1 MVTFLIF
8 LCIFIALCGIGIV
21 AKKIYKTERYRQ
33 RYTRYQAPKRSKS
46 TSKVS
51 ASEAARE
58 VEETVE
64 VDEYEQQ
71 LFDDIAALFFQQ
83 KYVLDSQATAEQL
96 QADFLRKMPV
106 NCKTQIRQLDLGEWS
121 IYWNFYNQSL
131 EYYLGVMGSFILMW
145 IALVKNISLNIKFKK
160 LPVELKS
167 VLIPNLSSLNLA
179 SIVPLKL
186 HLHSQ
191 LN

>member
-33 RYTRYQAPKRSKS
+33 DYTRYQAPKRSKS

-51 ASEAARE
+51 ASEATRE

-71 LFDDIAALFFQQ
+71 LFDDIAALFFQE
-83 KYVLDSQATAEQL
+83 KYVLDSQAAAEQL

-131 EYYLGVMGSFILMW
+131 EYYLGRYGEFYTHVDRFGEEH
-145 IALVKNISLNIKFKK
+145 K
-160 LPVELKS
+160 LEYKVQET
-167 VLIPNLSSLNLA
+167 A
-179 SIVPLKL
+179 S
-186 HLHSQ
+186 
-191 LN
+191 